1 MVVQRWPP
9 KTAMGLLATMC
20 VPDKSRG
27 ALGTSKLGLFGTL
40 NLPTGQPIR
49 ISAVGKSS
57 GQTVL
62 LGTYTVQTFPGA
74 VTALSFRGRRP
85 WQK

>member
-1 MVVQRWPP
+1 MKQSAR
-9 KTAMGLLATMC
+9 TF
-20 VPDKSRG
+20 
-27 ALGTSKLGLFGTL
+27 TSLD
-40 NLPTGQPIR
+40 R
-49 ISAVGKSS
+49 

-62 LGTYTVQTFPGA
+62 LGAHVIQTFPGA